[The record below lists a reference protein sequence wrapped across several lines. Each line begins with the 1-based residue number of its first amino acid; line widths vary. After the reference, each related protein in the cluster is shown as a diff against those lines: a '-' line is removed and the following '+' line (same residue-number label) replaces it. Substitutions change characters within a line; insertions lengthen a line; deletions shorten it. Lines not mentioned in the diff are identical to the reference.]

1 MLACQHGQQ
10 NHQKR
15 KDDEHASRYE
25 TGLDKVSLS
34 SLSFVWG
41 HTSYTGAMIRTLKN
55 PLLLTFF
62 AALTSGCAVVKTTVQ
77 PPQFQVQTFEMT
89 RYSIPNILNPFEG
102 QATFRMDVRVTNPNA
117 FGLQIR
123 RIQGDLLLDGQ
134 NFGQAVI
141 PNLSLQPGGSSVV
154 TTEFTLPV
162 GLNLASKIADI
173 AQGRR
178 VDYLVK
184 TNVQVDAGMLGTVT
198 FDNIVVAQGNVN

>member
-1 MLACQHGQQ
+1 MI
-10 NHQKR
+10 
-15 KDDEHASRYE
+15 
-25 TGLDKVSLS
+25 KV
-34 SLSFVWG
+34 
-41 HTSYTGAMIRTLKN
+41 LKN

-77 PPQFQVQTFEMT
+77 PPEFQVQSFQMT
-89 RYSIPNILNPFEG
+89 RYTIPNLLNPFEG
-102 QATFRMDVRVTNPNA
+102 EATFRMDVRVTNPNA

-141 PNLSLQPGGSSVV
+141 PNLSLQPNGSDVV

-184 TNVQVDAGMLGTVT
+184 TNVQVDAGLLGTVT
-198 FDNIVVAQGNVN
+198 FSNMVVAQGNVN